1 VITVSTSVASGLAE
15 DGSGPLLR
23 ELAAR
28 LGAEDVQYEVL
39 PDDRDQIAA
48 SLRRWCDDHDC
59 AMVLTSGGTGFAL
72 SDQTPEATR
81 EVVEREAPGI
91 GEAMRAAS
99 REHTEYWMLSRATA
113 GIRGTALI
121 VNFPGSPDS
130 VRQTA
135 DALAPAL
142 EHALALLAGGQP
154 YPHGHGHHHG
164 HHA

>member
-39 PDDRDQIAA
+39 PDDRDQISA
-48 SLRRWCDDHDC
+48 SLRRWCDDQDC

-72 SDQTPEATR
+72 TDQTPEATR

-113 GIRGTALI
+113 GIRGNALI
-121 VNFPGSPDS
+121 VNFPGNPAS

-154 YPHGHGHHHG
+154 HPHGHRHG
-164 HHA
+164 HRH

>member
-1 VITVSTSVASGLAE
+1 VITVSTSVASGLAD

-23 ELAAR
+23 DLAAR

-39 PDDRDQIAA
+39 PDDRDAIAA
-48 SLRRWCDDHDC
+48 SIRRWCDDEDC

-81 EVVEREAPGI
+81 AVVEREAPGI
-91 GEAMRAAS
+91 PEAMRAAS
-99 REHTEYWMLSRATA
+99 REHTEYWMLSRAAA
-113 GIRGTALI
+113 GIRGSALI
-121 VNFPGSPDS
+121 VNFPGNPAS

-142 EHALALLAGGQP
+142 GHALALLAGGQP
-154 YPHGHGHHHG
+154 HPHHH
-164 HHA
+164 HHHHHD